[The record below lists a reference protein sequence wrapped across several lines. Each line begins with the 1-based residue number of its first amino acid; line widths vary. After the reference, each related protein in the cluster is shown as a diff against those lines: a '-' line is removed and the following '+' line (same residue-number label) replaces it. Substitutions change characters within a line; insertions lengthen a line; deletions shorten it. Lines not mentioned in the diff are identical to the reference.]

1 MKKSTELY
9 RPGDDVYYIDSKAG
23 KVLKGIVDEV
33 SLNPPSVKIIKNTS
47 EKWYHI
53 GLVSHYPIEII
64 PNRNYKNIS
73 V

>member
-1 MKKSTELY
+1 MKKSTEEY
-9 RPGDDVYYIDSKAG
+9 APGDDVYYIDSKAG
-23 KVLKGIVDEV
+23 KILKGIVDEV

-64 PNRNYKNIS
+64 PSSNYKNIT